1 MYITNRKGA
10 EQLSTVPIK
19 YDTYY
24 KYDELTDALRQLT
37 AAYPTLCQMGS
48 IGRSWQGR
56 DVWYVTLTNQ
66 QTGNHAEK
74 PAIYIDG
81 NTHAGEV
88 TGSITALY
96 TIDYLLQNY
105 GRDEEVTWLLD
116 NRTFYV
122 VPRVNPDGAELYLT
136 TPYMLR
142 SSVRPW
148 PYADVS
154 ELPGLYAED
163 IDGDGY
169 ILQMRVRDDKK
180 GEWKVSARDERILVP
195 RLMDDRT
202 GPFYRLYTEG
212 LIADYQ
218 GEPFGIRPTPWGLDL
233 NRNYPSQWNNR
244 IKGGGD
250 YPTSEPEIKN
260 VVDFIL
266 AHKNIGALE
275 ALHTAGGIFF
285 RSPYTYPESQLNPE
299 DLQLLRT
306 LARRGTDFTGY
317 PDVPST
323 SGVFAATIVDWAYE
337 NCGIP
342 GFTPELWDM
351 AGRAGTKPTDWLSNT
366 PPTPAEAEEREYL
379 LLQWNDRELASQGF
393 FRWRKFNHP
402 QLGEVE
408 LGGWNP
414 KFVRQNP
421 PHKLLEQEC
430 YKMCRFLLKHATALP
445 QAAIEQ
451 VSVNEQ
457 SAGVYRVSVLAA
469 NHGFLPTYLCN
480 KGKEIKA
487 MRQDKLT
494 VELPV
499 GAELLLGRPEVELGH
514 LQGYFNGQRIYGG
527 PAESAKRV
535 DFLIKAPAGTSVT
548 LLLDSQKGGVCR
560 SEVTLR

>member
-1 MYITNRKGA
+1 MDKLELR
-10 EQLSTVPIK
+10 

-24 KYDELTDALRQLT
+24 QYAELTKALEDL
-37 AAYPTLCQMGS
+37 ASAYPELCQLSS
-48 IGRSWQGR
+48 IGQSWQGR
-56 DVWYVTLTNQ
+56 EVWYVTLTNQ
-66 QTGNHAEK
+66 ATGCHTGK

-88 TGSITALY
+88 TGSMTALY
-96 TIDYLLQNY
+96 TVDYLLKNY
-105 GRDEEVTWLLD
+105 GQDEEVTWLLD

-148 PYADVS
+148 PHADVT
-154 ELPGLYAED
+154 EMPGLYAED

-169 ILQMRVRDDKK
+169 ILQMRVRDDLK
-180 GEWKVSARDERILVP
+180 GEWKVSKRDARIMVP
-195 RLMDDRT
+195 RLMDDRE

-212 LIADYQ
+212 LVEDYE
-218 GEPFGIRPTPWGLDL
+218 GEPFAVRPTPWGLDL
-233 NRNYPSQWNNR
+233 NRNYPSQWNPQIR
-244 IKGGGD
+244 GGGD
-250 YPTSEPEIKN
+250 YPASEPEVKN

-285 RSPYTYPESQLNPE
+285 RSPYTYSEAEMNQE

-306 LARRGTDFTGY
+306 LARRGTDLTGY

-323 SGVFAATIVDWAYE
+323 GGIFAATIVDWAYE

-342 GFTPELWDM
+342 GFTPELWDL
-351 AGRAGTKPTDWLSNT
+351 AGRAGVNVDWLRQQ
-366 PPTPAEAEEREYL
+366 PLTPAEAEEREL
-379 LLQWNDRELASQGF
+379 TLLQWNDRELSGQGF
-393 FRWRKFNHP
+393 FRWSKFEHP

-421 PHKLLEQEC
+421 PHKFLEQEC
-430 YKMCRFLLKHATALP
+430 YKMCRFLLKHASALP
-445 QAAIEQ
+445 QVAIEEAR
-451 VSVNEQ
+451 VEQ
-457 SAGVYRVSVLAA
+457 QAPGIYKVSVLAA

-480 KGKEIKA
+480 KGREIKA
-487 MRQDKLT
+487 MREDRL
-494 VELPV
+494 VLELPS
-499 GAELLLGRPEVELGH
+499 GAELLLGKPETEIGW
-514 LQGYFNGQRIYGG
+514 LQGFWNGQRAYGG
-527 PAESAKRV
+527 PAQSAKRCDYV
-535 DFLIKAPAGTSVT
+535 VRAAEGGKLTVKLV
-548 LLLDSQKGGVCR
+548 SQKGGVAQT
-560 SEVTLR
+560 ELVLK

>member
-1 MYITNRKGA
+1 
-10 EQLSTVPIK
+10 LSRPAIR

-24 KYDELTDALRQLT
+24 KYDQLTDILRQLSS
-37 AAYPTLCQMGS
+37 AYPQLCQMGS
-48 IGRSWQGR
+48 IGKSWQGR
-56 DVWYVTLTNQ
+56 DVWYVTLTNSA
-66 QTGNHAEK
+66 TGADHAK

-96 TIDYLLQNY
+96 TIDYLLKNY
-105 GRDEEVTWLLD
+105 GTDQEVTWLLD
-116 NRTFYV
+116 HRTFYV

-148 PYADVS
+148 PFPDVS
-154 ELPGLYAED
+154 EMPGLYAED

-169 ILQMRVRDDKK
+169 ILQMRVRDDNK
-180 GEWKVSARDERILVP
+180 GEWKVSSRDDRIMVP
-195 RLMDDRT
+195 RLMDDRQ

-212 LIADYQ
+212 LIEDYQ
-218 GEPFGIRPTPWGLDL
+218 GEPWSIRPTPWGLDL
-233 NRNYPSQWNNR
+233 NRNYPSQWNTR

-250 YPTSEPEIKN
+250 YPTSEPEVKN

-275 ALHTAGGIFF
+275 ALHTSGGIFF
-285 RSPYTYPESQLNPE
+285 RSPYTYPESQMDKE

-306 LARRGTDFTGY
+306 LARRGTDLTGY

-337 NCGIP
+337 NLGIP

-351 AGRAGTKPTDWLSNT
+351 AGRAGTKPRDWLSNT
-366 PPTPAEAEEREYL
+366 PPTPAEAEEREFK
-379 LLQWNDRELASQGF
+379 LLQWNDRELAGQGF
-393 FRWRKFNHP
+393 FRWRKFDHP

-430 YKMCRFLLKHATALP
+430 YKMCRFLLKHAAALP
-445 QAAIEQ
+445 QAVIEDTKVEKQ
-451 VSVNEQ
+451 AE
-457 SAGVYRVSVLAA
+457 GVYRISVLAS

-480 KGKEIKA
+480 KGRQIKA
-487 MRQDKLT
+487 MRADKLT
-494 VELPV
+494 IELPP
-499 GAELLLGRPEVELGH
+499 GTELLIGRSDVEIGH
-514 LQGYFNGQRIYGG
+514 LQGWFNGQKANGG

-535 DFLIKAPAGTSVT
+535 DFMVRAEAGTRIK
-548 LLLDSQKGGVCR
+548 LRLDSQKGGIY
-560 SEVTLR
+560 SKEVELH

>member
-1 MYITNRKGA
+1 MQKSNLR
-10 EQLSTVPIK
+10 
-19 YDTYY
+19 YDEYY
-24 KYDELTDALRQLT
+24 KYAELTEALEGL
-37 AAYPTLCQMGS
+37 ASAYPELCQLGS
-48 IGRSWQGR
+48 IGKSWQER

-66 QTGNHAEK
+66 ATGNHADK

-88 TGSITALY
+88 TGSMTALY

-105 GRDEEVTWLLD
+105 GQDEEVTWLLD

-148 PYADVS
+148 PFADVS
-154 ELPGLYAED
+154 EMPGLHAED

-169 ILQMRVRDDKK
+169 ILQMRVRDDLK
-180 GEWKVSARDERILVP
+180 GEWKVSKHDARAMVP
-195 RLMDDRT
+195 RLMDDRE

-212 LIADYQ
+212 LIEDFT
-218 GEPFGIRPTPWGLDL
+218 GEPFAVRPTPWGLDL
-233 NRNYPSQWNNR
+233 NRNYPSQWNPQIR
-244 IKGGGD
+244 GGGD
-250 YPTSEPEIKN
+250 YPASEPEVKN

-275 ALHTAGGIFF
+275 ALHTSGGIFF
-285 RSPYTYPESQLNPE
+285 RSPYTYPEEKMNQE

-306 LARRGTDFTGY
+306 IARRGTDFTGY

-323 SGVFAATIVDWAYE
+323 GGIFAATIVDWAYE

-351 AGRAGTKPTDWLSNT
+351 GGRAGIKVDWLRKQ
-366 PPTPAEAEEREYL
+366 PLTPAEAEERELKL
-379 LLQWNDRELASQGF
+379 LEWNDRELAGQGF
-393 FRWRKFNHP
+393 FRWRKFDHP

-421 PHKLLEQEC
+421 PHKFLEQEC
-430 YKMCRFLLKHATALP
+430 YKMCRFLLKHTAALP
-445 QAAIEQ
+445 QVSIEEAQ
-451 VSVNEQ
+451 VEQ
-457 SAGVYRVSVLAA
+457 QAPGIYKISVLAA
-469 NHGFLPTYLCN
+469 NHGFLPTYLSN
-480 KGKEIKA
+480 KGRDIKA
-487 MRQDKLT
+487 MREDRL
-494 VELPV
+494 VLELPADV
-499 GAELLLGRPEVELGH
+499 ELLLGKPETEIGW
-514 LQGYFNGQRIYGG
+514 LQGFWNGQRAYGG
-527 PAESAKRV
+527 PAQSAKRCDYV
-535 DFLIKAPAGTSVT
+535 VRAAEGSELIVKLVSE
-548 LLLDSQKGGVCR
+548 KGGVVQT
-560 SEVTLR
+560 ELILK

>member
-1 MYITNRKGA
+1 MNKT
-10 EQLSTVPIK
+10 ELS
-19 YDTYY
+19 YDIYY
-24 KYDELTDALRQLT
+24 KHAELTKALEDL
-37 AAYPTLCQMGS
+37 ASAYPELCQLGS
-48 IGRSWQGR
+48 IGQSWQGR
-56 DVWYVTLTNQ
+56 EVWYVTLTNQ
-66 QTGNHAEK
+66 ASGNHADK

-88 TGSITALY
+88 TGSMTALY
-96 TIDYLLQNY
+96 TIDYLLRNY
-105 GRDEEVTWLLD
+105 GQDEEVTWLLD

-148 PYADVS
+148 PHADVS
-154 ELPGLYAED
+154 EMPGLYAED

-169 ILQMRVRDDKK
+169 ILQMRVRDDLK
-180 GEWKVSARDERILVP
+180 GEWKVSKHDGRVMVP
-195 RLMDDRT
+195 RLMDDRE

-212 LIADYQ
+212 LIEDFQ
-218 GEPFGIRPTPWGLDL
+218 GEPFTARPTPWGLDL
-233 NRNYPSQWNNR
+233 NRNYPSQWNPQIR
-244 IKGGGD
+244 GGGD
-250 YPTSEPEIKN
+250 YPASEPEVKN

-285 RSPYTYPESQLNPE
+285 RSPYTYPEEKLNQE

-306 LARRGTDFTGY
+306 LARRGTDLTGY

-323 SGVFAATIVDWAYE
+323 GGIFAATIVDWAYE

-351 AGRAGTKPTDWLSNT
+351 AGRAGVKIDWLRRQ
-366 PPTPAEAEEREYL
+366 PLTPAEAEEQELKL
-379 LLQWNDRELASQGF
+379 LAWNDRELSGQGF
-393 FRWRKFNHP
+393 FRWRKFEHP

-421 PHKLLEQEC
+421 PHKFLEQEC
-430 YKMCRFLLKHATALP
+430 HKMSRFLLKHAAALP
-445 QAAIEQ
+445 QVAIEETL
-451 VSVNEQ
+451 VEQ
-457 SAGVYRVSVLAA
+457 QAPGIYKVSVLAA

-480 KGKEIKA
+480 KGREIKA
-487 MRQDKLT
+487 MREDKL
-494 VELPV
+494 VIELPTE
-499 GAELLLGRPEVELGH
+499 AELLLGKPETEIGW
-514 LQGYFNGQRIYGG
+514 LQGFWNGQRAYGG
-527 PAESAKRV
+527 PAESAKRCDYV
-535 DFLIKAPAGTSVT
+535 VRAAEGSKLTVKLVSE
-548 LLLDSQKGGVCR
+548 KGGVAQT
-560 SEVTLR
+560 ELVLK

>member
-1 MYITNRKGA
+1 MDKLGLR
-10 EQLSTVPIK
+10 

-24 KYDELTDALRQLT
+24 QYAELTKALEDL
-37 AAYPTLCQMGS
+37 ASAYPELCQLGS
-48 IGRSWQGR
+48 IGQSWQGR
-56 DVWYVTLTNQ
+56 EVWYVALTNQ
-66 QTGNHAEK
+66 VTGCHADK

-88 TGSITALY
+88 TGSMTALY
-96 TIDYLLQNY
+96 TVDYLLKNY
-105 GRDEEVTWLLD
+105 GQDEEVTWLLD

-154 ELPGLYAED
+154 GMPGLYAED

-169 ILQMRVRDDKK
+169 IVQMRVRDDLK
-180 GEWKVSARDERILVP
+180 GEWKVSKRDARIMVP
-195 RLMDDRT
+195 RLMDDRE

-212 LIADYQ
+212 LVEDYE
-218 GEPFGIRPTPWGLDL
+218 GEPFAVRPTPWGLDL
-233 NRNYPSQWNNR
+233 NRNYPSQWNPQIR
-244 IKGGGD
+244 GGGD
-250 YPTSEPEIKN
+250 YPASEPEVKN

-285 RSPYTYPESQLNPE
+285 RSPYTYSEAEMNQE
-299 DLQLLRT
+299 DLQLLCT
-306 LARRGTDFTGY
+306 IARRGTDLTGY

-323 SGVFAATIVDWAYE
+323 GGIFAATIVDWAYE

-342 GFTPELWDM
+342 GFTPELWDL
-351 AGRAGTKPTDWLSNT
+351 AGRAGVKVDWLRRQ
-366 PPTPAEAEEREYL
+366 PVTPAEAEEREL
-379 LLQWNDRELASQGF
+379 KLLQWNDRELSGQGF
-393 FRWRKFNHP
+393 FCWRKFRHP

-421 PHKLLEQEC
+421 PHKFLEQEC
-430 YKMCRFLLKHATALP
+430 HKMCRFLLQHATALP
-445 QAAIEQ
+445 QVAIEEAR
-451 VSVNEQ
+451 VEQ
-457 SAGVYRVSVLAA
+457 QAPGIYKVSVLAA

-480 KGKEIKA
+480 KGREIKA
-487 MRQDKLT
+487 MREDRL
-494 VELPV
+494 VLELPS
-499 GAELLLGRPEVELGH
+499 GAELLLGKPETEIGW
-514 LQGYFNGQRIYGG
+514 LQGFWNGQRAYGG
-527 PAESAKRV
+527 PAQSAKRCDYV
-535 DFLIKAPAGTSVT
+535 VRAAEGGKLTVKLV
-548 LLLDSQKGGVCR
+548 SQKGGVVQT
-560 SEVTLR
+560 ELVLK

>member
-1 MYITNRKGA
+1 MSKPAIR
-10 EQLSTVPIK
+10 

-24 KYDELTDALRQLT
+24 QYDELTGILRELA
-37 AAYPTLCQMGS
+37 AAYPDLCQLGS

-56 DVWYVTLTNQ
+56 EVWYVTLTNQ
-66 QTGNHAEK
+66 ATGAHSGK

-96 TIDYLLQNY
+96 TIDYLLKNY
-105 GRDEEVTWLLD
+105 GEDAEVTWLLD

-122 VPRVNPDGAELYLT
+122 IPRVNPDGAELYLT

-148 PYADVS
+148 PLPDVS
-154 ELPGLYAED
+154 ELPGLHAED

-169 ILQMRVRDDKK
+169 ILQMRVRDDNR
-180 GEWKVSARDERILVP
+180 GEWKVSSRDPRMLVP
-195 RLMDDRT
+195 RLMDDRG

-212 LIADYQ
+212 LIEDYQ
-218 GEPFGIRPTPWGLDL
+218 GEPFAIRPTPWGLDL

-244 IKGGGD
+244 IRGGGD

-285 RSPYTYPESQLNPE
+285 RSPYTYPESQMNQE
-299 DLQLLRT
+299 DLLLLRT

-351 AGRAGTKPTDWLSNT
+351 VGRAGGKPNNWLSNT
-366 PPTPAEAEEREYL
+366 PPTPAEAEEQEYK
-379 LLQWNDRELASQGF
+379 LLQWNDRELSGRGF
-393 FRWRKFNHP
+393 FPWRRFQHP

-421 PHKLLEQEC
+421 PHCLLEQEC
-430 YKMCRFLLKHATALP
+430 HKMCRFLLKHTAALP
-445 QAAIEQ
+445 EVRLEQIKVERQAE
-451 VSVNEQ
+451 N
-457 SAGVYRVSVLAA
+457 VYRVSVLAA

-480 KGKEIKA
+480 KGREIKVI
-487 MRQDKLT
+487 RPDRLSI
-494 VELPV
+494 ELPAN
-499 GAELLLGRPEVELGH
+499 AELLVGRPEVGLGY
-514 LQGYFNGQRIYGG
+514 LQGYFNGQRQFGG

-535 DFLIKAPAGTSVT
+535 DFLIKASAGTVIGIRLQSE
-548 LLLDSQKGGVCR
+548 KGGIAH
-560 SEVTLR
+560 SKLQLE

>member
-1 MYITNRKGA
+1 MSRPTI
-10 EQLSTVPIK
+10 Q
-19 YDTYY
+19 YDIYY
-24 KYDELTDALRQLT
+24 QYDQLTDILRQLT
-37 AAYPTLCQMGS
+37 AAYPQLCRMGS
-48 IGRSWQGR
+48 IGKSWEGR
-56 DVWYVTLTNQ
+56 DVWYVTLTNPD
-66 QTGNHAEK
+66 TGDHETK

-96 TIDYLLQNY
+96 TIDYLLKNY
-105 GRDEEVTWLLD
+105 GTDQEVTWLLD
-116 NRTFYV
+116 HRTFYV

-154 ELPGLYAED
+154 EMPGLYAED
-163 IDGDGY
+163 VDGDGY
-169 ILQMRVRDDKK
+169 ILQMRVRDDQK
-180 GEWKVSARDERILVP
+180 GEWKVSHRDDRIMVP
-195 RLMDDRT
+195 RLMDDRE
-202 GPFYRLYTEG
+202 GPFYRLYSEG
-212 LIADYQ
+212 LIEDYQ
-218 GEPFGIRPTPWGLDL
+218 GEPWAVRPTPWGLDL
-233 NRNYPSQWNNR
+233 NRNYPSQWNNQ

-250 YPTSEPEIKN
+250 YPASEPEVKN

-285 RSPYTYPESQLNPE
+285 RSPYTYPESQLDKE

-337 NCGIP
+337 NLGIP

-351 AGRAGTKPTDWLSNT
+351 AGRAGTKPRDWLSNT
-366 PPTPAEAEEREYL
+366 PPTPAEAEEREFK
-379 LLQWNDRELASQGF
+379 LLQWNDRELSGAGF
-393 FRWRKFNHP
+393 FRWRKFEHP

-430 YKMCRFLLKHATALP
+430 HKMCRFLLKHAAALP
-445 QAAIEQ
+445 QAVIEDARVDKQ
-451 VSVNEQ
+451 AE
-457 SAGVYRVSVLAA
+457 GVYRISVLAS

-480 KGKEIKA
+480 KGKQIEA
-487 MRQDKLT
+487 MRADKLT
-494 VELPV
+494 IELPQ
-499 GAELLLGRPEVELGH
+499 GADLLIGRPEVEIGY
-514 LQGYFNGQRIYGG
+514 LQGWFNGQRAFGG

-535 DFLIKAPAGTSVT
+535 NFMIRAAASTRVK
-548 LLLDSQKGGVCR
+548 LLLDSQKGGIC
-560 SEVTLR
+560 SKEVELP